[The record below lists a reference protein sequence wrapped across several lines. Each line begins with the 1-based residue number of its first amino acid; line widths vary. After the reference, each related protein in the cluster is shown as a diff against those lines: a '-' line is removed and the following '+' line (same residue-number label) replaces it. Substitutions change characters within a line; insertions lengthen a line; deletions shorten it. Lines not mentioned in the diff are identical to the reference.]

1 MTSTSEVRALAIE
14 IRHTE
19 SDELV
24 RFALLVPSKRFAAIG
39 ARIAPV
45 PEQVGSEGAGRLEER
60 KLTAE
65 AWNEID
71 AWVSA
76 GDAGLP
82 QRPAPL
88 PESVLAQLYTDT
100 RPVIGWRVASIPL
113 ERGKGALTSSAPQ

>member
-1 MTSTSEVRALAIE
+1 MTSTSAARALAIE
-14 IRHTE
+14 IRYTE
-19 SDELV
+19 DDELV

-45 PEQVGSEGAGRLEER
+45 PEQVGSEGTGRLEER

-65 AWNEID
+65 AWSEVD

-113 ERGKGALTSSAPQ
+113 ERSKGALTSSAPQ